1 MTKDQI
7 LKEVGATITAK
18 IEFTWITKQTL
29 DQFIEI
35 RDGETPTYDDF
46 LEYVES
52 NAFENIKNLLES
64 DKLWNEIHIF
74 SDNGDEIWGQDL

>member
-1 MTKDQI
+1 MTRDQI
-7 LKEVGATITAK
+7 LKQVGATITAK
-18 IEFTWITKQTL
+18 IEFTWITEQTL

-64 DKLWNEIHIF
+64 DKLWNEILIF
-74 SDNGDEIWGQDL
+74 NDNGDEIWGQDL